1 MAEVHSIHS
10 IEEFEKLKQTHKY
23 ILVDFWADWCPP
35 CKAIAPFYAGLAKKH
50 GIADSLAFAKVDIEE
65 IPEISQQYGITSLPS
80 FLVLQDGEP
89 QGVEVGAQALGGGA
103 VVSEGRLGLIR
114 GADPK
119 NLTLLAT
126 KLNELAAPKAE
137 VRLFRVKTMSEEIH

>member
-1 MAEVHSIHS
+1 MAEVHSIHTL
-10 IEEFEKLKQTHKY
+10 EEFQALKASHKY

-35 CKAIAPFYAGLAKKH
+35 CKAIAPFYASLAKKH
-50 GIADSLAFAKVDIEE
+50 GVDNALAFAKVDIEE
-65 IPEISQQYGITSLPS
+65 VPEISQQYGITSLPS

-89 QGVEVGAQALGGGA
+89 EGVDVGVTTLGGGA
-103 VVSEGRLGLIR
+103 VVADGKLGLIR

-126 KLNELAAPKAE
+126 KLGELAAPKAE
-137 VRLFRVKTMSEEIH
+137 EVSFDR

>member
-10 IEEFEKLKQTHKY
+10 LAEFDTLKSSHKY
-23 ILVDFWADWCPP
+23 IVVDFWAEWCPP
-35 CKAIAPFYAGLAKKH
+35 CKAIAPFYANLAKKH
-50 GIADSLAFAKVDIEE
+50 GVPDSLAFAKVDIEE
-65 IPEISQQYGITSLPS
+65 VPEISQQYGITSLPS

-89 QGVEVGAQALGGGA
+89 AGVDVGAAALGGGA
-103 VVSEGRLGLIR
+103 VVTDGKLGMIR

-126 KLNELAAPKAE
+126 KLSELAAPKAE
-137 VRLFRVKTMSEEIH
+137 EAS